1 MVRYNEVSIT
11 TWISGDFR
19 TLTPNGKL
27 LWLYLLTGPIRM
39 PIPGIYRA
47 GVGSCTD
54 DLGWSSDVFKK
65 SFKEL
70 EQRDM
75 ARANWNVNVIYL
87 PKWLKYNRPPSNP
100 NVMKSWLGMLDA
112 VPNCELKTDY
122 IQTLSD
128 MSMET
133 NSQYSD
139 LLEDWMKGRMNTLE
153 SYHSDGNGK
162 IDPQIKQV
170 VKKDDKYA
178 EFEVIAREYTN
189 GVKVVFPK
197 LSYFKNGILDKF
209 VTNGAKEIEKL
220 HRLDGV
226 SLSAIKEVL
235 AWIVESYDET
245 KDFNWLSNLQSLK
258 SVRRRSNNG
267 NTKWENIIMSYSQE
281 INKGKKKK
289 RKIDYSDVTNSPI

>member
-1 MVRYNEVSIT
+1 
-11 TWISGDFR
+11 
-19 TLTPNGKL
+19 
-27 LWLYLLTGPIRM
+27 
-39 PIPGIYRA
+39 
-47 GVGSCTD
+47 
-54 DLGWSSDVFKK
+54 
-65 SFKEL
+65 
-70 EQRDM
+70 
-75 ARANWNVNVIYL
+75 
-87 PKWLKYNRPPSNP
+87 
-100 NVMKSWLGMLDA
+100 MKSWLGMLDA